1 MSQDVPED
9 FAAEAAEAV
18 DADASNA
25 LDGPDATA
33 EVSEAEPWVEAEPSA
48 PQPFF
53 AEPIRSE
60 TEMQS
65 LQNPEPLIEQPPA
78 FAPAPPP
85 LQLENPVQI
94 PVAEPAPLAVPARS
108 TSNTDV
114 LGLPLQLLNQL
125 LARLGSAPLSNL
137 TDLMPALRL
146 LALLLLAG
154 FVLKL
159 TGATLDAL
167 NEIPM
172 LGRLL
177 ELVGLISA
185 LNFLARNAL
194 RSQKRA
200 ELLTRIQ
207 KLKRQ
212 FLG

>member
-1 MSQDVPED
+1 MSQEVPED
-9 FAAEAAEAV
+9 IAV
-18 DADASNA
+18 DALSER
-25 LDGPDATA
+25 LPEVPDPAPV
-33 EVSEAEPWVEAEPSA
+33 VSVYAEPEADEPTL
-48 PQPFF
+48 QP
-53 AEPIRSE
+53 RSE
-60 TEMQS
+60 PQ
-65 LQNPEPLIEQPPA
+65 LQPEP
-78 FAPAPPP
+78 
-85 LQLENPVQI
+85 QLQI
-94 PVAEPAPLAVPARS
+94 PVAEPAPLAVAARS
-108 TSNTDV
+108 TGNKDV

-125 LARLGSAPLSNL
+125 LARLGSAPLTNL
-137 TDLMPALRL
+137 ADLLPALRV

-177 ELVGLISA
+177 ELMGLISA

-207 KLKRQ
+207 TLKQ
-212 FLG
+212 KFLG

>member
-9 FAAEAAEAV
+9 LAAETLSVFPEPQQEPAAERCSDPQHAAV
-18 DADASNA
+18 
-25 LDGPDATA
+25 
-33 EVSEAEPWVEAEPSA
+33 EPYRLEP
-48 PQPFF
+48 
-53 AEPIRSE
+53 EMKPI
-60 TEMQS
+60 QA
-65 LQNPEPLIEQPPA
+65 PEPLIEQPQA
-78 FAPAPPP
+78 FAPAPSP
-85 LQLENPVQI
+85 LQLQTPVQI
-94 PVAEPAPLAVPARS
+94 PVAEPAPLAVPAPS
-108 TSNTDV
+108 TSNNDV

-125 LARLGSAPLSNL
+125 LAGLGSAPLTSL
-137 TDLMPALRL
+137 DDLLPALRV

-167 NEIPM
+167 NDIPM

-207 KLKRQ
+207 TLKQ
-212 FLG
+212 KFLG

>member
-9 FAAEAAEAV
+9 IALEPLPEPLPEPLFEPLPEVREPAAV
-18 DADASNA
+18 
-25 LDGPDATA
+25 
-33 EVSEAEPWVEAEPSA
+33 A
-48 PQPFF
+48 PVF
-53 AEPIRSE
+53 AEPEPDERS
-60 TEMQS
+60 
-65 LQNPEPLIEQPPA
+65 L
-78 FAPAPPP
+78 
-85 LQLENPVQI
+85 QI

-108 TSNTDV
+108 SSNNEV

-125 LARLGSAPLSNL
+125 LAALGSAPLASL
-137 TDLMPALRL
+137 DELLPALRV

-154 FVLKL
+154 FVVKL
-159 TGATLDAL
+159 TGTTLDAL

-207 KLKRQ
+207 MLKQ
-212 FLG
+212 TFLG